1 MPPKR
6 SDSSLTLIVPDLVFK
21 DEPTTRASVLAQF
34 AGRGTVTAIEA
45 ESHTARAFA
54 LWELA
59 VLRSCGLRP
68 DIVEF
73 ASAPLSRLGQTATL
87 DWHTWAHLEP
97 VHLVAGLNDLA
108 AMQLHGSSRV
118 TGEEYEAL
126 TTTLNEHLTFE
137 NYELQPNHE
146 TGWLLRS
153 TRELDAI
160 TIAPEHAF
168 SEPLKHSLPT
178 GPQGAELRRLMT
190 EIQMLLHEHPINRAR
205 ARGGLPAINA
215 VWLWGLGVLPHR
227 AQATTSLPSA
237 YGHRNFLKGLYLIHG
252 QSVRAHQFTVSSL
265 LEHAHSDALAVL
277 EEREADALDSQWL
290 EPLARAVRRGA
301 IGHLHIWLNR
311 WHIAVTR
318 GQLLRFWRKPRVP
331 AQWGT

>member
-21 DEPTTRASVLAQF
+21 DESTTRASVLAQF
-34 AGRGTVTAIEA
+34 AGRGTVTAVEIEGHA
-45 ESHTARAFA
+45 ARSFA

-59 VLRSCGLRP
+59 VLRSCGLQP
-68 DIVEF
+68 EVV
-73 ASAPLSRLGQTATL
+73 ALPSAPLTRLGQTATL
-87 DWHTWAHLEP
+87 DSHTWAHLEP

-108 AMQLHGSSRV
+108 AMQLQGSSRV
-118 TGEEYEAL
+118 THEEHEAL
-126 TTTLNEHLTFE
+126 TATLNEHLTFE
-137 NYELQPNHE
+137 NYELQPNNE
-146 TGWLLRS
+146 SGWLLRS
-153 TRELDAI
+153 TRELDAT

-190 EIQMLLHEHPINRAR
+190 EIQMLLHEHPVNRAR

-215 VWLWGLGVLPHR
+215 AWLWGLGVLPRR
-227 AQATTSLPSA
+227 AEARPSLPSA

-252 QSVRAHQFTVSSL
+252 QSIRAQDFTVSSL
-265 LEHAHSDALAVL
+265 LEHAQSDALAVL

-290 EPLARAVRRGA
+290 EPLARAMRRGA
-301 IGHLHIWLNR
+301 LGHLHIWLHR
-311 WHIAVTR
+311 WHITVTR
-318 GQLLRFWRKPRVP
+318 GELLRFWRKPRVP
-331 AQWGT
+331 AQWSA